1 MGIHNNVLFEH
12 HVSAKIIRE
21 KNMDNG
27 EFRFQPN
34 STDELKKIITDL
46 DCNKSNLNGF
56 IPANVLKE
64 ECYTFIPSLQKQ

>member
-1 MGIHNNVLFEH
+1 
-12 HVSAKIIRE
+12 
-21 KNMDNG
+21 MDNG

-64 ECYTFIPSLQKQ
+64 ACYTFIPSLQKQ